1 MAEKQPIKEQIK
13 KLTDQIE
20 AGIKALFQS
29 GDLEKYQ
36 AYLRTMSHFHH
47 YSVNNQM
54 LIFSQC
60 PHATLVAGYQKWQNQ
75 FQRHVMRG
83 EKGISILAPTPYK
96 IKVEKEKLDPDT
108 KLPLLDADGNAITE
122 EKEVQIPMFRPVK
135 VFDVSQTDGKPLPER
150 VQSPIAELTGNV
162 EHYEAFMEALRR
174 VSPVPIEIKPLSNDL
189 DGFFSPS
196 KQSITLRA
204 GMSEV
209 QTVCAAVHEIA
220 HSKLHDYAKQPDS
233 QPKDSSTEEIE
244 AESIA
249 YTVCAYFGIE
259 TSANSFGYV
268 ATWSKDKDLKA
279 FKESLDTIR
288 KTSSDLISGVEQQFK
303 EICKER
309 GIELPKE
316 PEYELVTIPPS
327 REDAMAFA
335 AEYVVLL
342 GRSEARSEF
351 LSTDKI
357 AGRICRNDARSI
369 RDELERLVEAED
381 ESGIYH
387 GAVELLDHFNG
398 LYHKEWQAKEAP
410 DAEKLYMVDNEK
422 YIHVQRSDNGIDY
435 TIYDAASAK
444 TLDGGVLDDT
454 GQLLSAAA
462 LTVCKLH
469 NIGDAAPIRLAPLEL
484 LKDLQEANELP
495 LGADV
500 QITGAELAKSIQ
512 SLYLDKYGLAFLDD
526 FASKDD
532 CLQHLYED
540 LLTGADE
547 VKYFLS
553 EIVEQKDVYAN
564 RAKALLLGIE
574 SYQKSHVP
582 LKELDSNERWYVVD
596 NESKH
601 LRITE
606 DGAKY
611 AYELY
616 DKNTLRRLES
626 GTVHD
631 DDVKCLL
638 AAAIRV
644 CETHGYDKTLPFEV
658 LSNELAGILY
668 SLELSSD
675 DDQIVHT
682 EVNSDKPDAL
692 PPLPELEQ
700 DYPMPD
706 PTVDFAQMYQFGYT
720 DGNTMLPLSKARAK
734 ELFLQD
740 VPIFALNSDNTE
752 YMVLDTDDLDTHSGI
767 FGVERAEWEAARDML
782 QPTPD
787 IIAPNQPDALSYLH
801 DDSAKTQPENYL
813 KNAEMALEDD
823 YGMIDGIINNGPKQ
837 PTVAD
842 LEAQVKA
849 GMSISLMDLA
859 AATHRERNDGKRRQS
874 VLEQLKKQPAQERSH
889 KTAPG
894 KSAEKEL

>member
-1 MAEKQPIKEQIK
+1 MAEKTPIKEQIK

-29 GDLEKYQ
+29 GNLEKYQ

-75 FQRHVMRG
+75 FSRHVLRG

-108 KLPLLDADGNAITE
+108 KLPLLDADGNTITE

-150 VQSPIAELTGNV
+150 VQSPVAELTGNV

-174 VSPVPIEIKPLSNDL
+174 ISPVPIEMKPLSNDL

-220 HSKLHDYAKQPDS
+220 HSKLHDYAKQPNS
-233 QPKDSSTEEIE
+233 QPKDSNTEEIE

-279 FKESLDTIR
+279 FKDSLDTIR
-288 KTSSDLISGVEQQFK
+288 KTSSELISGVEQQFK

-309 GIELPKE
+309 GISLE
-316 PEYELVTIPPS
+316 PTQPAQKQPEQDI
-327 REDAMAFA
+327 
-335 AEYVVLL
+335 
-342 GRSEARSEF
+342 
-351 LSTDKI
+351 
-357 AGRICRNDARSI
+357 
-369 RDELERLVEAED
+369 
-381 ESGIYH
+381 
-387 GAVELLDHFNG
+387 
-398 LYHKEWQAKEAP
+398 
-410 DAEKLYMVDNEK
+410 EKLYMVDNEK
-422 YIHVQRSDNGIDY
+422 YIHVQRSDTGIDY

-444 TLDGGVLDDT
+444 ALDGGVLDDT

-484 LKDLQEANELP
+484 LNGLQEANELL
-495 LGADV
+495 LGAGE
-500 QITGAELAKSIQ
+500 QITGVEATSTAD
-512 SLYLDKYGLAFLDD
+512 SLP
-526 FASKDD
+526 
-532 CLQHLYED
+532 D
-540 LLTGADE
+540 LP
-547 VKYFLS
+547 
-553 EIVEQKDVYAN
+553 Q
-564 RAKALLLGIE
+564 
-574 SYQKSHVP
+574 
-582 LKELDSNERWYVVD
+582 
-596 NESKH
+596 
-601 LRITE
+601 
-606 DGAKY
+606 
-611 AYELY
+611 
-616 DKNTLRRLES
+616 
-626 GTVHD
+626 
-631 DDVKCLL
+631 
-638 AAAIRV
+638 
-644 CETHGYDKTLPFEV
+644 
-658 LSNELAGILY
+658 
-668 SLELSSD
+668 
-675 DDQIVHT
+675 
-682 EVNSDKPDAL
+682 
-692 PPLPELEQ
+692 LEQ
-700 DYPMPD
+700 GYPMPD

-720 DGNTMLPLSKARAK
+720 DGNTMLPLSKERAR

-740 VPIFALNSDNTE
+740 VPIFVLNSDNTE
-752 YMVLDTDDLDTHSGI
+752 YMVLDTEDLGAHSGI
-767 FGVERAEWEAARDML
+767 FGVERTEWERVRDTL
-782 QPTPD
+782 QPRRD
-787 IIAPNQPDALSYLH
+787 IVAPKQPDAVSYLH
-801 DDSAKTQPENYL
+801 DDTAKTQPENYL

-837 PTVAD
+837 TVA
-842 LEAQVKA
+842 
-849 GMSISLMDLA
+849 
-859 AATHRERNDGKRRQS
+859 
-874 VLEQLKKQPAQERSH
+874 EQEERSSILA
-889 KTAPG
+889 KLKAPVETTNRTE
-894 KSAEKEL
+894 KHAPKRSAEKEL

>member
-75 FQRHVMRG
+75 FSRHVLRG

-108 KLPLLDADGNAITE
+108 KLPLLDADGNTITE

-150 VQSPIAELTGNV
+150 VQSPVAELTGNV

-174 VSPVPIEIKPLSNDL
+174 ISPVPIEIKPLSNDL

-196 KQSITLRA
+196 KQSITLRD

-220 HSKLHDYAKQPDS
+220 HSKLHDYAKQPGS
-233 QPKDSSTEEIE
+233 QPKDSNTEEIE

-279 FKESLDTIR
+279 FKDSLDTIR
-288 KTSSDLISGVEQQFK
+288 KTSSELISGVEQQFK

-309 GIELPKE
+309 GISLE
-316 PEYELVTIPPS
+316 PAQPAQKQPEQDI
-327 REDAMAFA
+327 
-335 AEYVVLL
+335 
-342 GRSEARSEF
+342 
-351 LSTDKI
+351 
-357 AGRICRNDARSI
+357 
-369 RDELERLVEAED
+369 
-381 ESGIYH
+381 
-387 GAVELLDHFNG
+387 
-398 LYHKEWQAKEAP
+398 
-410 DAEKLYMVDNEK
+410 EKLYMVDNEK
-422 YIHVQRSDNGIDY
+422 YIHVQRSDTGIDY

-444 TLDGGVLDDT
+444 ALDGGVLDDT

-484 LKDLQEANELP
+484 LNGLQEANELL
-495 LGADV
+495 LGAGE
-500 QITGAELAKSIQ
+500 QITGAEATSTAD
-512 SLYLDKYGLAFLDD
+512 SLP
-526 FASKDD
+526 
-532 CLQHLYED
+532 D
-540 LLTGADE
+540 LP
-547 VKYFLS
+547 
-553 EIVEQKDVYAN
+553 Q
-564 RAKALLLGIE
+564 
-574 SYQKSHVP
+574 
-582 LKELDSNERWYVVD
+582 
-596 NESKH
+596 
-601 LRITE
+601 
-606 DGAKY
+606 
-611 AYELY
+611 
-616 DKNTLRRLES
+616 
-626 GTVHD
+626 
-631 DDVKCLL
+631 
-638 AAAIRV
+638 
-644 CETHGYDKTLPFEV
+644 
-658 LSNELAGILY
+658 
-668 SLELSSD
+668 
-675 DDQIVHT
+675 
-682 EVNSDKPDAL
+682 
-692 PPLPELEQ
+692 LEQ

-720 DGNTMLPLSKARAK
+720 DGNTMLPLSKERAR

-740 VPIFALNSDNTE
+740 VPIFVLNSDNTE
-752 YMVLDTDDLDTHSGI
+752 YMVLDTSDLDAHPGI
-767 FGVERAEWEAARDML
+767 FGVERTEWESVRDTL
-782 QPTPD
+782 QPIRD
-787 IIAPNQPDALSYLH
+787 IVAPKQPDALSYLH
-801 DDSAKTQPENYL
+801 DDTAKTQPENYL

-837 PTVAD
+837 TVA
-842 LEAQVKA
+842 
-849 GMSISLMDLA
+849 
-859 AATHRERNDGKRRQS
+859 
-874 VLEQLKKQPAQERSH
+874 EQEERSSILA
-889 KTAPG
+889 KLKAPVEATNRTE
-894 KSAEKEL
+894 KHAPKRSAEKEL

>member
-75 FQRHVMRG
+75 FSRHVLRG

-108 KLPLLDADGNAITE
+108 KLPLLDADGNTITE

-150 VQSPIAELTGNV
+150 VQSPVAELTGNV

-174 VSPVPIEIKPLSNDL
+174 ISPVPIEMKPLSNDL

-196 KQSITLRA
+196 KQSITLRD

-220 HSKLHDYAKQPDS
+220 HSKLHDYAKQPNS
-233 QPKDSSTEEIE
+233 QPKDSNTEEIE

-249 YTVCAYFGIE
+249 YTVCVYFGIE

-279 FKESLDTIR
+279 FKDSLDTIR
-288 KTSSDLISGVEQQFK
+288 KTSSELISGVEQQFK

-309 GIELPKE
+309 GISLE
-316 PEYELVTIPPS
+316 PAQPAQKQPEQDI
-327 REDAMAFA
+327 
-335 AEYVVLL
+335 
-342 GRSEARSEF
+342 
-351 LSTDKI
+351 
-357 AGRICRNDARSI
+357 
-369 RDELERLVEAED
+369 
-381 ESGIYH
+381 
-387 GAVELLDHFNG
+387 
-398 LYHKEWQAKEAP
+398 
-410 DAEKLYMVDNEK
+410 EKLYMVDNEK
-422 YIHVQRSDNGIDY
+422 YIHVQRSDTGIDY

-444 TLDGGVLDDT
+444 ALDGGVLDDT

-484 LKDLQEANELP
+484 LNGLQEANELL
-495 LGADV
+495 LGAGE
-500 QITGAELAKSIQ
+500 QITGVEATSTAD
-512 SLYLDKYGLAFLDD
+512 SLP
-526 FASKDD
+526 
-532 CLQHLYED
+532 D
-540 LLTGADE
+540 LP
-547 VKYFLS
+547 
-553 EIVEQKDVYAN
+553 Q
-564 RAKALLLGIE
+564 
-574 SYQKSHVP
+574 
-582 LKELDSNERWYVVD
+582 
-596 NESKH
+596 
-601 LRITE
+601 
-606 DGAKY
+606 
-611 AYELY
+611 
-616 DKNTLRRLES
+616 
-626 GTVHD
+626 
-631 DDVKCLL
+631 
-638 AAAIRV
+638 
-644 CETHGYDKTLPFEV
+644 
-658 LSNELAGILY
+658 
-668 SLELSSD
+668 
-675 DDQIVHT
+675 
-682 EVNSDKPDAL
+682 
-692 PPLPELEQ
+692 LEQ

-720 DGNTMLPLSKARAK
+720 DGNTMLPLSKERAR

-740 VPIFALNSDNTE
+740 VPIFVLNSDNTE
-752 YMVLDTDDLDTHSGI
+752 YMVLDTEDLGAHSGI
-767 FGVERAEWEAARDML
+767 FGVERTEWERVRDTL
-782 QPTPD
+782 QPIRD
-787 IIAPNQPDALSYLH
+787 IVAPKQPDALSYLH
-801 DDSAKTQPENYL
+801 DDTAKAQPENYL

-837 PTVAD
+837 TVA
-842 LEAQVKA
+842 
-849 GMSISLMDLA
+849 
-859 AATHRERNDGKRRQS
+859 
-874 VLEQLKKQPAQERSH
+874 EQEERSSILA
-889 KTAPG
+889 KLKAPVETTNRTE
-894 KSAEKEL
+894 KHAPKRSAEKEL

>member
-75 FQRHVMRG
+75 FSRHVLRG

-108 KLPLLDADGNAITE
+108 KLPLLDADGNTITE

-150 VQSPIAELTGNV
+150 VQSPVAELTGNV

-174 VSPVPIEIKPLSNDL
+174 ISPVPIEMKPLSNDL

-196 KQSITLRA
+196 KQSITLRD

-220 HSKLHDYAKQPDS
+220 HSKLHDYAKQPNS
-233 QPKDSSTEEIE
+233 QPKDSNTEEIE

-268 ATWSKDKDLKA
+268 ATWTKDKDLKA
-279 FKESLDTIR
+279 FKDSLDTIR
-288 KTSSDLISGVEQQFK
+288 KTSSELISGVEQQFK

-309 GIELPKE
+309 GISLE
-316 PEYELVTIPPS
+316 PAQPAQKQPEQDI
-327 REDAMAFA
+327 
-335 AEYVVLL
+335 
-342 GRSEARSEF
+342 
-351 LSTDKI
+351 
-357 AGRICRNDARSI
+357 
-369 RDELERLVEAED
+369 
-381 ESGIYH
+381 
-387 GAVELLDHFNG
+387 
-398 LYHKEWQAKEAP
+398 
-410 DAEKLYMVDNEK
+410 EKLYMVDNEK
-422 YIHVQRSDNGIDY
+422 YIHVQRSDTGIDY

-444 TLDGGVLDDT
+444 ALDGGVLDDT

-484 LKDLQEANELP
+484 LNGLQEANELL
-495 LGADV
+495 LGAGE
-500 QITGAELAKSIQ
+500 QITGVEATSTAD
-512 SLYLDKYGLAFLDD
+512 SLP
-526 FASKDD
+526 
-532 CLQHLYED
+532 D
-540 LLTGADE
+540 LP
-547 VKYFLS
+547 
-553 EIVEQKDVYAN
+553 Q
-564 RAKALLLGIE
+564 
-574 SYQKSHVP
+574 
-582 LKELDSNERWYVVD
+582 
-596 NESKH
+596 
-601 LRITE
+601 
-606 DGAKY
+606 
-611 AYELY
+611 
-616 DKNTLRRLES
+616 
-626 GTVHD
+626 
-631 DDVKCLL
+631 
-638 AAAIRV
+638 
-644 CETHGYDKTLPFEV
+644 
-658 LSNELAGILY
+658 
-668 SLELSSD
+668 
-675 DDQIVHT
+675 
-682 EVNSDKPDAL
+682 
-692 PPLPELEQ
+692 LEQ

-720 DGNTMLPLSKARAK
+720 DGNTMLPLSKERAR

-740 VPIFALNSDNTE
+740 VPIFVLNSDNTE
-752 YMVLDTDDLDTHSGI
+752 YMVLDTSDLDARSGI
-767 FGVERAEWEAARDML
+767 FGVERTEWERVCDTL
-782 QPTPD
+782 QPRRD
-787 IIAPNQPDALSYLH
+787 IVAPKQPDALSYLH
-801 DDSAKTQPENYL
+801 DDTAKTQPENYL
-813 KNAEMALEDD
+813 KNAEMAMEDD

-837 PTVAD
+837 TVA
-842 LEAQVKA
+842 
-849 GMSISLMDLA
+849 
-859 AATHRERNDGKRRQS
+859 
-874 VLEQLKKQPAQERSH
+874 EQEERSSILA
-889 KTAPG
+889 KLKAPVETTNRTE
-894 KSAEKEL
+894 KHAPKRSAEKEL

>member
-1 MAEKQPIKEQIK
+1 MAGKTPIKEQIK

-75 FQRHVMRG
+75 FSRHVLRG

-96 IKVEKEKLDPDT
+96 IKAEKEKLDPDT
-108 KLPLLDADGNAITE
+108 KLPLLDADGNTITE

-150 VQSPIAELTGNV
+150 VQSPVAELTGNV

-174 VSPVPIEIKPLSNDL
+174 VSPVPIEMKPLSDDL

-220 HSKLHDYAKQPDS
+220 HSKLHDYAKQPNS

-288 KTSSDLISGVEQQFK
+288 KTSSELISGVEQQFK

-309 GIELPKE
+309 GISLK
-316 PEYELVTIPPS
+316 PEKPAQEQPEQDT
-327 REDAMAFA
+327 
-335 AEYVVLL
+335 
-342 GRSEARSEF
+342 
-351 LSTDKI
+351 
-357 AGRICRNDARSI
+357 
-369 RDELERLVEAED
+369 
-381 ESGIYH
+381 
-387 GAVELLDHFNG
+387 
-398 LYHKEWQAKEAP
+398 
-410 DAEKLYMVDNEK
+410 EKLYMVDNEK
-422 YIHVQRSDNGIDY
+422 YIHVQRSDTGIDY

-444 TLDGGVLDDT
+444 ALDGGVLDDT

-484 LKDLQEANELP
+484 LNGLQEANELL
-495 LGADV
+495 LGAGE
-500 QITGAELAKSIQ
+500 QITGVEATSTAD
-512 SLYLDKYGLAFLDD
+512 SLP
-526 FASKDD
+526 
-532 CLQHLYED
+532 D
-540 LLTGADE
+540 LP
-547 VKYFLS
+547 
-553 EIVEQKDVYAN
+553 Q
-564 RAKALLLGIE
+564 
-574 SYQKSHVP
+574 
-582 LKELDSNERWYVVD
+582 
-596 NESKH
+596 
-601 LRITE
+601 
-606 DGAKY
+606 
-611 AYELY
+611 
-616 DKNTLRRLES
+616 
-626 GTVHD
+626 
-631 DDVKCLL
+631 
-638 AAAIRV
+638 
-644 CETHGYDKTLPFEV
+644 
-658 LSNELAGILY
+658 
-668 SLELSSD
+668 
-675 DDQIVHT
+675 
-682 EVNSDKPDAL
+682 
-692 PPLPELEQ
+692 LEQ
-700 DYPMPD
+700 GYPMPD

-720 DGNTMLPLSKARAK
+720 DGNTMLPLSKERAR

-740 VPIFALNSDNTE
+740 VPIFVLNSDNTE
-752 YMVLDTDDLDTHSGI
+752 YMVLDTSDLDAHSGI
-767 FGVERAEWEAARDML
+767 FGVERAEWESVRDTL
-782 QPTPD
+782 RPIRD
-787 IIAPNQPDALSYLH
+787 IVAPKQPDAVSYLH
-801 DDSAKTQPENYL
+801 DDTAKTQPENYL
-813 KNAEMALEDD
+813 KNAEMAMEDD

-837 PTVAD
+837 TVA
-842 LEAQVKA
+842 
-849 GMSISLMDLA
+849 
-859 AATHRERNDGKRRQS
+859 
-874 VLEQLKKQPAQERSH
+874 EQEERSSILA
-889 KTAPG
+889 KLKAPVETTNRTE
-894 KSAEKEL
+894 KHAPKRSAEKEL

>member
-1 MAEKQPIKEQIK
+1 MAEKTSIKEQIK

-29 GDLEKYQ
+29 GNLEKYQ

-75 FQRHVMRG
+75 FSRHVLRG

-108 KLPLLDADGNAITE
+108 KLPLLDADGNTITE

-150 VQSPIAELTGNV
+150 VQSPVAELTGNV

-174 VSPVPIEIKPLSNDL
+174 ISPVPIEMKPLSNDL

-220 HSKLHDYAKQPDS
+220 HSELHDYAKQPNS
-233 QPKDSSTEEIE
+233 HPKDSSTEEIE

-279 FKESLDTIR
+279 FKDSLDTIR
-288 KTSSDLISGVEQQFK
+288 KTSSELISGVEQQFK

-309 GIELPKE
+309 GISLE
-316 PEYELVTIPPS
+316 PAQPAQKQPEQDI
-327 REDAMAFA
+327 
-335 AEYVVLL
+335 
-342 GRSEARSEF
+342 
-351 LSTDKI
+351 
-357 AGRICRNDARSI
+357 
-369 RDELERLVEAED
+369 
-381 ESGIYH
+381 
-387 GAVELLDHFNG
+387 
-398 LYHKEWQAKEAP
+398 
-410 DAEKLYMVDNEK
+410 EKLYMVYNEK
-422 YIHVQRSDNGIDY
+422 YIHVQRSDTGIDY

-444 TLDGGVLDDT
+444 ALDGGVLDDT

-484 LKDLQEANELP
+484 LNGLQEANELL
-495 LGADV
+495 LGAGE
-500 QITGAELAKSIQ
+500 QITGVEATSTAD
-512 SLYLDKYGLAFLDD
+512 SLPD
-526 FASKDD
+526 FP
-532 CLQHLYED
+532 Q
-540 LLTGADE
+540 
-547 VKYFLS
+547 
-553 EIVEQKDVYAN
+553 
-564 RAKALLLGIE
+564 
-574 SYQKSHVP
+574 
-582 LKELDSNERWYVVD
+582 
-596 NESKH
+596 
-601 LRITE
+601 
-606 DGAKY
+606 
-611 AYELY
+611 
-616 DKNTLRRLES
+616 
-626 GTVHD
+626 
-631 DDVKCLL
+631 
-638 AAAIRV
+638 
-644 CETHGYDKTLPFEV
+644 
-658 LSNELAGILY
+658 
-668 SLELSSD
+668 
-675 DDQIVHT
+675 
-682 EVNSDKPDAL
+682 
-692 PPLPELEQ
+692 LEQ

-720 DGNTMLPLSKARAK
+720 GGNTMLPLSKERAR

-752 YMVLDTDDLDTHSGI
+752 YMVLDTEDLGAHSGI
-767 FGVERAEWEAARDML
+767 FGVERTEWESVRDTL
-782 QPTPD
+782 QPRRD
-787 IIAPNQPDALSYLH
+787 IVAPKQPDALSYLH
-801 DDSAKTQPENYL
+801 DDTAKTQPENYL

-837 PTVAD
+837 TVA
-842 LEAQVKA
+842 
-849 GMSISLMDLA
+849 
-859 AATHRERNDGKRRQS
+859 
-874 VLEQLKKQPAQERSH
+874 EQEERSSILA
-889 KTAPG
+889 KLKAPVETTNRTE
-894 KSAEKEL
+894 KHAPKRSAEKEL

>member
-1 MAEKQPIKEQIK
+1 MAEKAPIKEQIK

-75 FQRHVMRG
+75 FSRHVLRG

-108 KLPLLDADGNAITE
+108 KLPLLDADGNTITE

-150 VQSPIAELTGNV
+150 VQSPVAELTGNV

-174 VSPVPIEIKPLSNDL
+174 VSPVPIEMKPLSNDL

-220 HSKLHDYAKQPDS
+220 HSKLHDYAKQPNS

-309 GIELPKE
+309 GISLE
-316 PEYELVTIPPS
+316 PEKPAQEQDT
-327 REDAMAFA
+327 
-335 AEYVVLL
+335 
-342 GRSEARSEF
+342 
-351 LSTDKI
+351 
-357 AGRICRNDARSI
+357 
-369 RDELERLVEAED
+369 
-381 ESGIYH
+381 
-387 GAVELLDHFNG
+387 
-398 LYHKEWQAKEAP
+398 
-410 DAEKLYMVDNEK
+410 EKLYMVDNEK
-422 YIHVQRSDNGIDY
+422 YIHVQRSDTGIDY

-444 TLDGGVLDDT
+444 ALDGGVLDDT

-484 LKDLQEANELP
+484 LNGLQEANEL
-495 LGADV
+495 LFGAGD
-500 QITGAELAKSIQ
+500 QITDATVKSAV
-512 SLYLDKYGLAFLDD
+512 S
-526 FASKDD
+526 
-532 CLQHLYED
+532 
-540 LLTGADE
+540 
-547 VKYFLS
+547 
-553 EIVEQKDVYAN
+553 
-564 RAKALLLGIE
+564 
-574 SYQKSHVP
+574 
-582 LKELDSNERWYVVD
+582 
-596 NESKH
+596 
-601 LRITE
+601 
-606 DGAKY
+606 
-611 AYELY
+611 
-616 DKNTLRRLES
+616 
-626 GTVHD
+626 
-631 DDVKCLL
+631 
-638 AAAIRV
+638 
-644 CETHGYDKTLPFEV
+644 
-658 LSNELAGILY
+658 
-668 SLELSSD
+668 
-675 DDQIVHT
+675 
-682 EVNSDKPDAL
+682 
-692 PPLPELEQ
+692 PLPDLPQLEQ
-700 DYPMPD
+700 GYPMPD

-720 DGNTMLPLSKARAK
+720 DGNTMLPLSKERAR

-740 VPIFALNSDNTE
+740 VPIFVLNSDNTE
-752 YMVLDTDDLDTHSGI
+752 YMVLDTNDLDTHSGI
-767 FGVERAEWEAARDML
+767 FGVERTEWESVRDTL
-782 QPTPD
+782 QPRRD
-787 IIAPNQPDALSYLH
+787 IVAPKQPDALSYLH
-801 DDSAKTQPENYL
+801 DDTAKTQPENYL
-813 KNAEMALEDD
+813 KNAEMAMEDD

-837 PTVAD
+837 TVA
-842 LEAQVKA
+842 
-849 GMSISLMDLA
+849 
-859 AATHRERNDGKRRQS
+859 
-874 VLEQLKKQPAQERSH
+874 EQEERSSILA
-889 KTAPG
+889 KLKAPVETTNRTE
-894 KSAEKEL
+894 KHAPKRSAEKEL

>member
-1 MAEKQPIKEQIK
+1 MAVKAPINEQIK

-75 FQRHVMRG
+75 FSRHVLRG

-108 KLPLLDADGNAITE
+108 KLPLLDADGNTITE

-150 VQSPIAELTGNV
+150 VQSPVAELTGNV

-174 VSPVPIEIKPLSNDL
+174 VSPVPIEMKPLSNDL

-220 HSKLHDYAKQPDS
+220 HSKLHDYAKQPNS

-268 ATWSKDKDLKA
+268 ATWSKDKGLKA

-309 GIELPKE
+309 GISLE
-316 PEYELVTIPPS
+316 PEKPAQEQDT
-327 REDAMAFA
+327 
-335 AEYVVLL
+335 
-342 GRSEARSEF
+342 
-351 LSTDKI
+351 
-357 AGRICRNDARSI
+357 
-369 RDELERLVEAED
+369 
-381 ESGIYH
+381 
-387 GAVELLDHFNG
+387 
-398 LYHKEWQAKEAP
+398 
-410 DAEKLYMVDNEK
+410 EKLYMVDNEK
-422 YIHVQRSDNGIDY
+422 YIHVQRSDTGIDY

-444 TLDGGVLDDT
+444 ALDGGVLDDT

-484 LKDLQEANELP
+484 LNGLQEANELP
-495 LGADV
+495 LGAGE
-500 QITGAELAKSIQ
+500 QITSV
-512 SLYLDKYGLAFLDD
+512 
-526 FASKDD
+526 
-532 CLQHLYED
+532 
-540 LLTGADE
+540 E
-547 VKYFLS
+547 VK
-553 EIVEQKDVYAN
+553 
-564 RAKALLLGIE
+564 
-574 SYQKSHVP
+574 P
-582 LKELDSNERWYVVD
+582 
-596 NESKH
+596 
-601 LRITE
+601 
-606 DGAKY
+606 
-611 AYELY
+611 
-616 DKNTLRRLES
+616 
-626 GTVHD
+626 
-631 DDVKCLL
+631 
-638 AAAIRV
+638 AA
-644 CETHGYDKTLPFEV
+644 D
-658 LSNELAGILY
+658 
-668 SLELSSD
+668 
-675 DDQIVHT
+675 
-682 EVNSDKPDAL
+682 
-692 PPLPELEQ
+692 PLPDFPQLEQ

-720 DGNTMLPLSKARAK
+720 GGNTMLPLSKERAR

-740 VPIFALNSDNTE
+740 VPIFALNSDSTE
-752 YMVLDTDDLDTHSGI
+752 YMVLDTSDLDAHSGI
-767 FGVERAEWEAARDML
+767 FGVERTECERVCDPL
-782 QPTPD
+782 QPRRD
-787 IIAPNQPDALSYLH
+787 IVAPKQPDALSYLH
-801 DDSAKTQPENYL
+801 DDTAKTQPENYL
-813 KNAEMALEDD
+813 KN
-823 YGMIDGIINNGPKQ
+823 GDGTG
-837 PTVAD
+837 
-842 LEAQVKA
+842 
-849 GMSISLMDLA
+849 G
-859 AATHRERNDGKRRQS
+859 
-874 VLEQLKKQPAQERSH
+874 
-889 KTAPG
+889 
-894 KSAEKEL
+894 

>member
-29 GDLEKYQ
+29 GNLEKYQ

-75 FQRHVMRG
+75 FSRHVLRG

-108 KLPLLDADGNAITE
+108 KLPLLDADGNTITE

-150 VQSPIAELTGNV
+150 VQSPVAELTGNV

-174 VSPVPIEIKPLSNDL
+174 VSPVPIEMKPLSNNL

-196 KQSITLRA
+196 KQSITLRD

-220 HSKLHDYAKQPDS
+220 HSKLHDYAKQPNS
-233 QPKDSSTEEIE
+233 QPKDSNTEEIE

-279 FKESLDTIR
+279 FKDSLDTIR

-309 GIELPKE
+309 GISLE
-316 PEYELVTIPPS
+316 PAQPAQKQPEQDI
-327 REDAMAFA
+327 
-335 AEYVVLL
+335 
-342 GRSEARSEF
+342 
-351 LSTDKI
+351 
-357 AGRICRNDARSI
+357 
-369 RDELERLVEAED
+369 
-381 ESGIYH
+381 
-387 GAVELLDHFNG
+387 
-398 LYHKEWQAKEAP
+398 
-410 DAEKLYMVDNEK
+410 EKLYMVDNEK
-422 YIHVQRSDNGIDY
+422 YIHVQRSDTGIDY

-444 TLDGGVLDDT
+444 ALDGGVLDDT

-484 LKDLQEANELP
+484 LNGLQEANELL
-495 LGADV
+495 LGAGE
-500 QITGAELAKSIQ
+500 QITGVEATSTAD
-512 SLYLDKYGLAFLDD
+512 SLP
-526 FASKDD
+526 
-532 CLQHLYED
+532 D
-540 LLTGADE
+540 LP
-547 VKYFLS
+547 
-553 EIVEQKDVYAN
+553 Q
-564 RAKALLLGIE
+564 
-574 SYQKSHVP
+574 
-582 LKELDSNERWYVVD
+582 
-596 NESKH
+596 
-601 LRITE
+601 
-606 DGAKY
+606 
-611 AYELY
+611 
-616 DKNTLRRLES
+616 
-626 GTVHD
+626 
-631 DDVKCLL
+631 
-638 AAAIRV
+638 
-644 CETHGYDKTLPFEV
+644 
-658 LSNELAGILY
+658 
-668 SLELSSD
+668 
-675 DDQIVHT
+675 
-682 EVNSDKPDAL
+682 
-692 PPLPELEQ
+692 LEQ
-700 DYPMPD
+700 GYPMPD

-720 DGNTMLPLSKARAK
+720 DGNTMLPLSKERAR

-740 VPIFALNSDNTE
+740 VPIFVLNSDNTE
-752 YMVLDTDDLDTHSGI
+752 YMVLDTNDLDTHSGI
-767 FGVERAEWEAARDML
+767 FGVERTEWESVRDTL
-782 QPTPD
+782 QPMRD
-787 IIAPNQPDALSYLH
+787 IVAPKQPDAVSYLH
-801 DDSAKTQPENYL
+801 DDTAKTQPENYL

-837 PTVAD
+837 TVA
-842 LEAQVKA
+842 
-849 GMSISLMDLA
+849 
-859 AATHRERNDGKRRQS
+859 
-874 VLEQLKKQPAQERSH
+874 EQEERSSILA
-889 KTAPG
+889 KLKAPVETTNRTE
-894 KSAEKEL
+894 KHAPKRSAEKEL

>member
-1 MAEKQPIKEQIK
+1 MAEKAPIKEQIK

-75 FQRHVMRG
+75 FSRHVLRG

-108 KLPLLDADGNAITE
+108 KLPLLDADGNTITE

-150 VQSPIAELTGNV
+150 VQSPVAELTGNV

-174 VSPVPIEIKPLSNDL
+174 VSPVPIEMKPLSNDL

-220 HSKLHDYAKQPDS
+220 HSKLHDYAKQPNS

-268 ATWSKDKDLKA
+268 ATWSKDKGLKA

-309 GIELPKE
+309 GISLE
-316 PEYELVTIPPS
+316 PEKPA
-327 REDAMAFA
+327 REQD
-335 AEYVVLL
+335 
-342 GRSEARSEF
+342 
-351 LSTDKI
+351 T
-357 AGRICRNDARSI
+357 
-369 RDELERLVEAED
+369 
-381 ESGIYH
+381 
-387 GAVELLDHFNG
+387 
-398 LYHKEWQAKEAP
+398 
-410 DAEKLYMVDNEK
+410 EKLYMIDNEK
-422 YIHVQRSDNGIDY
+422 YIHVQRSDTGIDY

-444 TLDGGVLDDT
+444 ALDGGVLDDT

-469 NIGDAAPIRLAPLEL
+469 NIGDAAPIRLSPLEL
-484 LKDLQEANELP
+484 LNGLQEANELP
-495 LGADV
+495 LGAGE
-500 QITGAELAKSIQ
+500 QITSV
-512 SLYLDKYGLAFLDD
+512 
-526 FASKDD
+526 
-532 CLQHLYED
+532 
-540 LLTGADE
+540 E
-547 VKYFLS
+547 VK
-553 EIVEQKDVYAN
+553 
-564 RAKALLLGIE
+564 
-574 SYQKSHVP
+574 P
-582 LKELDSNERWYVVD
+582 
-596 NESKH
+596 
-601 LRITE
+601 
-606 DGAKY
+606 
-611 AYELY
+611 
-616 DKNTLRRLES
+616 
-626 GTVHD
+626 
-631 DDVKCLL
+631 
-638 AAAIRV
+638 AA
-644 CETHGYDKTLPFEV
+644 D
-658 LSNELAGILY
+658 
-668 SLELSSD
+668 
-675 DDQIVHT
+675 
-682 EVNSDKPDAL
+682 
-692 PPLPELEQ
+692 PLPDFPQLEQ

-720 DGNTMLPLSKARAK
+720 GGNTMLPLSKERAR

-740 VPIFALNSDNTE
+740 VPIFALNSDSTE
-752 YMVLDTDDLDTHSGI
+752 YMVLDTEDLGAHSGI
-767 FGVERAEWEAARDML
+767 FGVERTEWESVRDTL
-782 QPTPD
+782 QPIRD
-787 IIAPNQPDALSYLH
+787 IVAPKQPDALSYLH
-801 DDSAKTQPENYL
+801 DDTAKTQPENYL

-823 YGMIDGIINNGPKQ
+823 YGMIDGIINNGSKQ
-837 PTVAD
+837 TVA
-842 LEAQVKA
+842 
-849 GMSISLMDLA
+849 
-859 AATHRERNDGKRRQS
+859 
-874 VLEQLKKQPAQERSH
+874 EQEERSSILA
-889 KTAPG
+889 KLKAPVETTNRTE
-894 KSAEKEL
+894 KHAPKRSAEKEL

>member
-1 MAEKQPIKEQIK
+1 MAEKHPIKEQIK

-47 YSVNNQM
+47 YSVNNQI

-75 FQRHVMRG
+75 FSRHVLRG

-108 KLPLLDADGNAITE
+108 KLPLLDADGKAITE

-174 VSPVPIEIKPLSNDL
+174 VSPVPIEIKPLRSDL

-288 KTSSDLISGVEQQFK
+288 KTSSELISGVEQQFK
-303 EICKER
+303 VICKER
-309 GIELPKE
+309 GISLE
-316 PEYELVTIPPS
+316 PEKPTQEQDT
-327 REDAMAFA
+327 
-335 AEYVVLL
+335 
-342 GRSEARSEF
+342 
-351 LSTDKI
+351 
-357 AGRICRNDARSI
+357 
-369 RDELERLVEAED
+369 
-381 ESGIYH
+381 
-387 GAVELLDHFNG
+387 
-398 LYHKEWQAKEAP
+398 
-410 DAEKLYMVDNEK
+410 EKLYMVDNDK
-422 YIHVQRSDNGIDY
+422 YIHVQRSDTGIDY

-444 TLDGGVLDDT
+444 ALDGGVLDDT

-484 LKDLQEANELP
+484 LNGLQEANEL
-495 LGADV
+495 LFGAGD
-500 QITGAELAKSIQ
+500 QITDATVKSAV
-512 SLYLDKYGLAFLDD
+512 S
-526 FASKDD
+526 
-532 CLQHLYED
+532 
-540 LLTGADE
+540 
-547 VKYFLS
+547 
-553 EIVEQKDVYAN
+553 
-564 RAKALLLGIE
+564 
-574 SYQKSHVP
+574 
-582 LKELDSNERWYVVD
+582 
-596 NESKH
+596 
-601 LRITE
+601 
-606 DGAKY
+606 
-611 AYELY
+611 
-616 DKNTLRRLES
+616 
-626 GTVHD
+626 
-631 DDVKCLL
+631 
-638 AAAIRV
+638 
-644 CETHGYDKTLPFEV
+644 
-658 LSNELAGILY
+658 
-668 SLELSSD
+668 
-675 DDQIVHT
+675 
-682 EVNSDKPDAL
+682 
-692 PPLPELEQ
+692 PLPDLPQLEQ
-700 DYPMPD
+700 GYPMPD

-720 DGNTMLPLSKARAK
+720 DGNTMLPLSKERAR

-740 VPIFALNSDNTE
+740 VPIFVLNSDNTE
-752 YMVLDTDDLDTHSGI
+752 YMVLDTNDLDTHSGI
-767 FGVERAEWEAARDML
+767 FGVERTEWESVRDTL
-782 QPTPD
+782 QPIRD
-787 IIAPNQPDALSYLH
+787 IVAPKQPDALSYLH
-801 DDSAKTQPENYL
+801 DDTAKTQPENYL

-837 PTVAD
+837 TVA
-842 LEAQVKA
+842 
-849 GMSISLMDLA
+849 
-859 AATHRERNDGKRRQS
+859 
-874 VLEQLKKQPAQERSH
+874 EQEERSSILA
-889 KTAPG
+889 KLKAPVETTNRTE
-894 KSAEKEL
+894 KHAPKRSAEKEL

>member
-1 MAEKQPIKEQIK
+1 MAEKTPIKEQIK

-75 FQRHVMRG
+75 FSRHVLRG

-108 KLPLLDADGNAITE
+108 KLPLLDADGNTITE

-150 VQSPIAELTGNV
+150 VQSPVAELTGNV

-196 KQSITLRA
+196 KQSITLRD

-220 HSKLHDYAKQPDS
+220 HSKLHDYAKQPNS

-309 GIELPKE
+309 GISLE
-316 PEYELVTIPPS
+316 PAQPAQKQPEQDI
-327 REDAMAFA
+327 
-335 AEYVVLL
+335 
-342 GRSEARSEF
+342 
-351 LSTDKI
+351 
-357 AGRICRNDARSI
+357 
-369 RDELERLVEAED
+369 
-381 ESGIYH
+381 
-387 GAVELLDHFNG
+387 
-398 LYHKEWQAKEAP
+398 
-410 DAEKLYMVDNEK
+410 EKLYMVDNEK
-422 YIHVQRSDNGIDY
+422 YIHVQRSDTGIDY

-444 TLDGGVLDDT
+444 ALDGGVLDDT

-484 LKDLQEANELP
+484 LNGLQEANELL
-495 LGADV
+495 LGAGE
-500 QITGAELAKSIQ
+500 QITGVEATSTAD
-512 SLYLDKYGLAFLDD
+512 SLP
-526 FASKDD
+526 
-532 CLQHLYED
+532 D
-540 LLTGADE
+540 LP
-547 VKYFLS
+547 
-553 EIVEQKDVYAN
+553 Q
-564 RAKALLLGIE
+564 
-574 SYQKSHVP
+574 
-582 LKELDSNERWYVVD
+582 
-596 NESKH
+596 
-601 LRITE
+601 
-606 DGAKY
+606 
-611 AYELY
+611 
-616 DKNTLRRLES
+616 
-626 GTVHD
+626 
-631 DDVKCLL
+631 
-638 AAAIRV
+638 
-644 CETHGYDKTLPFEV
+644 
-658 LSNELAGILY
+658 
-668 SLELSSD
+668 
-675 DDQIVHT
+675 
-682 EVNSDKPDAL
+682 
-692 PPLPELEQ
+692 LEQ

-720 DGNTMLPLSKARAK
+720 DGNTMLPLSKERAR
-734 ELFLQD
+734 ELFLQG
-740 VPIFALNSDNTE
+740 VPIFVLNSDNTE
-752 YMVLDTDDLDTHSGI
+752 YMVLDTEDLGAHSGI
-767 FGVERAEWEAARDML
+767 FGVERTEWESVRDTL
-782 QPTPD
+782 QPRRD
-787 IIAPNQPDALSYLH
+787 IVAPKQPDAVSYLH
-801 DDSAKTQPENYL
+801 DDTAKTQPENYL
-813 KNAEMALEDD
+813 KNAEMAMEDD

-837 PTVAD
+837 TVA
-842 LEAQVKA
+842 
-849 GMSISLMDLA
+849 
-859 AATHRERNDGKRRQS
+859 
-874 VLEQLKKQPAQERSH
+874 EQEERSSILA
-889 KTAPG
+889 KLKAPVETTNRTE
-894 KSAEKEL
+894 KHAPKRSAEKEL

>member
-75 FQRHVMRG
+75 FSRHVLRG

-108 KLPLLDADGNAITE
+108 KLPLLDADGNTITE

-150 VQSPIAELTGNV
+150 VQSPVAELTGNV

-174 VSPVPIEIKPLSNDL
+174 VSPVPIEMKPLSNDL

-196 KQSITLRA
+196 KQSITLRD

-220 HSKLHDYAKQPDS
+220 HSKLHDYAKQPNS
-233 QPKDSSTEEIE
+233 QPKDSNTEEIE

-279 FKESLDTIR
+279 FKDSLGTIR
-288 KTSSDLISGVEQQFK
+288 KTSSELISGVEQQFK

-309 GIELPKE
+309 GISLE
-316 PEYELVTIPPS
+316 PAQPAQKQPEQDI
-327 REDAMAFA
+327 
-335 AEYVVLL
+335 
-342 GRSEARSEF
+342 G
-351 LSTDKI
+351 
-357 AGRICRNDARSI
+357 
-369 RDELERLVEAED
+369 
-381 ESGIYH
+381 
-387 GAVELLDHFNG
+387 
-398 LYHKEWQAKEAP
+398 
-410 DAEKLYMVDNEK
+410 KLYMVDNEK
-422 YIHVQRSDNGIDY
+422 YIHVQRSDTGIDY

-444 TLDGGVLDDT
+444 ALDGGVLDDT

-484 LKDLQEANELP
+484 LNGLQEANEL
-495 LGADV
+495 LFGAGD
-500 QITGAELAKSIQ
+500 QITDATVKSAV
-512 SLYLDKYGLAFLDD
+512 S
-526 FASKDD
+526 
-532 CLQHLYED
+532 
-540 LLTGADE
+540 
-547 VKYFLS
+547 
-553 EIVEQKDVYAN
+553 
-564 RAKALLLGIE
+564 
-574 SYQKSHVP
+574 
-582 LKELDSNERWYVVD
+582 
-596 NESKH
+596 
-601 LRITE
+601 
-606 DGAKY
+606 
-611 AYELY
+611 
-616 DKNTLRRLES
+616 
-626 GTVHD
+626 
-631 DDVKCLL
+631 
-638 AAAIRV
+638 
-644 CETHGYDKTLPFEV
+644 
-658 LSNELAGILY
+658 
-668 SLELSSD
+668 
-675 DDQIVHT
+675 
-682 EVNSDKPDAL
+682 
-692 PPLPELEQ
+692 PLPDLPQLEQ
-700 DYPMPD
+700 GYPMPD

-720 DGNTMLPLSKARAK
+720 DGNTMLPLSKERAR

-740 VPIFALNSDNTE
+740 VPIFVLNSDNTE
-752 YMVLDTDDLDTHSGI
+752 YMVLDTNDLDTHSGI
-767 FGVERAEWEAARDML
+767 FGVERTEWESVRDTL
-782 QPTPD
+782 QPRRD
-787 IIAPNQPDALSYLH
+787 IVAPKQPDALSYLH
-801 DDSAKTQPENYL
+801 DDTAKTQPENYL
-813 KNAEMALEDD
+813 KNAEMAMEDD

-837 PTVAD
+837 TVA
-842 LEAQVKA
+842 
-849 GMSISLMDLA
+849 
-859 AATHRERNDGKRRQS
+859 
-874 VLEQLKKQPAQERSH
+874 EQEERSSILA
-889 KTAPG
+889 KLKAPVETTNRTE
-894 KSAEKEL
+894 KHAPKRSAEKEL